1 MSKTL
6 IIKPNK
12 INKKIYLNKGD
23 IISQN
28 DDLENIFI
36 DSNLSFDRYFS
47 SNKIFLKKDDIK
59 DNDIKKIDYIEDKN
73 EEYCE
78 LKSIINELNKII
90 EIKVEKEN
98 ENKNYKECQEIINI
112 LRKPLRNKNASLN
125 ISPFKPLLKPI
136 KISMIGKVF
145 YNNFK
150 DNNNDNSLTIHDSS
164 NIKM

>member
-1 MSKTL
+1 MSKK
-6 IIKPNK
+6 IIKPNT
-12 INKKIYLNKGD
+12 INKKIYINKVD
-23 IISQN
+23 IMSQN
-28 DDLENIFI
+28 NDLENIFI

-59 DNDIKKIDYIEDKN
+59 DNDIKKIDFIEDKN

-90 EIKVEKEN
+90 EIKIEKEN
-98 ENKNYKECQEIINI
+98 ENKNYKECQEILNI
-112 LRKPLRNKNASLN
+112 LRKPLSNKNFRFN

-136 KISMIGKVF
+136 KISMVGKVF

-164 NIKM
+164 NINM

>member
-1 MSKTL
+1 MSKK
-6 IIKPNK
+6 IIKPK
-12 INKKIYLNKGD
+12 TINKKIYINKVD
-23 IISQN
+23 IMKQN
-28 DDLENIFI
+28 NDLENIFI

-59 DNDIKKIDYIEDKN
+59 DNDIKKIDFIEDKN

-90 EIKVEKEN
+90 EIKIEKEN
-98 ENKNYKECQEIINI
+98 ENKNYKECQEILNI
-112 LRKPLRNKNASLN
+112 LRKPLSNKNFRFN

-136 KISMIGKVF
+136 KISMVGKVF

-150 DNNNDNSLTIHDSS
+150 DNNNDNSLTLHDSS
-164 NIKM
+164 NMNM